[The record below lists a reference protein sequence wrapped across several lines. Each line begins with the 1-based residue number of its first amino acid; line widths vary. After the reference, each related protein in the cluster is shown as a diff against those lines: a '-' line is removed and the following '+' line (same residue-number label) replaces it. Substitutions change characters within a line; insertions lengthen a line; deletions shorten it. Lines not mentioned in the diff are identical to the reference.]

1 MTTPT
6 QIQLVPEKTEAAGS
20 IKDDKKVEKRIQ
32 ADEMI
37 TGKGKEEE
45 EKKEEERKTEE
56 TETTP
61 PLMLHA
67 LNVAHNQVP
76 LLKGSF
82 CCSSVQTSTATKFTW
97 QL

>member
-1 MTTPT
+1 MA
-6 QIQLVPEKTEAAGS
+6 PEKTDAAGS

-37 TGKGKEEE
+37 TGKGKKEEQ
-45 EKKEEERKTEE
+45 EEERKTEE

-61 PLMLHA
+61 PLMESEFHA

-76 LLKGSF
+76 LLKGS
-82 CCSSVQTSTATKFTW
+82 
-97 QL
+97 LP